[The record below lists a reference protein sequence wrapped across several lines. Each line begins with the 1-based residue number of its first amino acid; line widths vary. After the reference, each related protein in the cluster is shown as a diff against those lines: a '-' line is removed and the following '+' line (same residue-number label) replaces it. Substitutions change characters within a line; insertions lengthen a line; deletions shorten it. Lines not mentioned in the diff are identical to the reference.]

1 MIAGTKVICECVS
14 SKKLEIIIPSS
25 MPQKEK
31 NKLLVP
37 IEINKDEVWED
48 FSYEKNC
55 IVIKFRGF
63 HNVYLK
69 FFSRIFCHPIAVF
82 LIPIHE
88 LLGEN
93 QGNLE
98 LIGLL

>member
-1 MIAGTKVICECVS
+1 
-14 SKKLEIIIPSS
+14 
-25 MPQKEK
+25 MPQKKK

-48 FSYEKNC
+48 LSYEKNC

-69 FFSRIFCHPIAVF
+69 FFSRIFCHTIVVF
-82 LIPIHE
+82 LIPIHK

-93 QGNLE
+93 QRNLE
-98 LIGLL
+98 LIALL